1 MSDRVLDRL
10 PQIPRTVEQVA
21 ILVTDVVGS
30 TELARAVGDDRFFDL
45 MARHHAVVRYE
56 AQRGRA
62 LSIKLQGDG
71 CFVVFASADAA
82 LVAAQAIQC
91 GFADWP
97 VATRAGVH
105 VGPAIAAD
113 GDYYGLALNLAAHI
127 GDRAGGGQVLVSD
140 AAVAAATARFCFGR
154 PRDVWVR
161 GEPVRLHDLLW
172 RPTPIG

>member
-1 MSDRVLDRL
+1 M
-10 PQIPRTVEQVA
+10 EQVA

-30 TELARAVGDDRFFDL
+30 TELARAVGDSRFFDL

-56 AQRGRA
+56 AERGHA
-62 LSIKLQGDG
+62 LSIKPQGDG
-71 CFVVFASADAA
+71 CFVVFASPDAA
-82 LVAAQAIQC
+82 LIAAQAIQC

-127 GDRAGGGQVLVSD
+127 GERATGGQVLVSE
-140 AAVAAATARFCFGR
+140 ATVAAATARFRFG
-154 PRDVWVR
+154 PPHDVFLR
-161 GEPVRLHDLLW
+161 GGPVRLHDLLW
-172 RPTPIG
+172 R

>member
-1 MSDRVLDRL
+1 M
-10 PQIPRTVEQVA
+10 VERAVAQVA
-21 ILVTDVVGS
+21 ILVTDTVGS
-30 TELARAVGDDRFFDL
+30 TELARKFGDDRFFDL

-56 AQRGRA
+56 AERGGA
-62 LSIKLQGDG
+62 LSIKSQGDG

-82 LVAAQAIQC
+82 LIAAQAIQC

-127 GDRAGGGQVLVSD
+127 GARAMGGQVLVSE
-140 AAVAAATARFCFGR
+140 ATVAAATRRFRFG
-154 PRDVWVR
+154 PPHDVWVR
-161 GEPVRLHDLLW
+161 GELVRLQDLLW
-172 RPTPIG
+172 ETLQRAV